1 MIVDVSHP
9 SFDVSTLSKLG
20 FPSDPFSLP
29 VHSDHLKSFAIHF
42 ASSRR
47 RHIRCHRCPSYLWRH
62 PPIPPVLAS
71 NNFYAALAKQSA
83 MEIEPLLCYELHVV
97 VIVFDNGGVYGGD
110 RINPEEVMGHVVI
123 NVTIDI
129 DHRGNKTL

>member
-20 FPSDPFSLP
+20 FPFDPFSLP
-29 VHSDHLKSFAIHF
+29 VHSDHLKSFARHF
-42 ASSRR
+42 VSSRR
-47 RHIRCHRCPSYLWRH
+47 RHIHCHRSHSYFRRH

-71 NNFYAALAKQSA
+71 NTFYTALAQQR
-83 MEIEPLLCYELHVV
+83 LWLGYELHLV
-97 VIVFDNGGVYGGD
+97 VIVFRNGGVYCGD
-110 RINPEEVMGHVVI
+110 RINPEEVMGPVVI
-123 NVTIDI
+123 NVTIGI

>member
-29 VHSDHLKSFAIHF
+29 VHSDYLISFSRHL

-47 RHIRCHRCPSYLWRH
+47 HHIRCHCCPSCLGRH
-62 PPIPPVLAS
+62 PLIPPVLAS
-71 NNFYAALAKQSA
+71 NTFYAALAQQR
-83 MEIEPLLCYELHVV
+83 LWLGYELHVV

-110 RINPEEVMGHVVI
+110 RINPKEVMGPVVI

-129 DHRGNKTL
+129 DHRGNKIL